1 MNITRKCNTNTMQFI
16 EADDMGV
23 DYNTDDDMTYQ
34 YTISPKSSKS
44 FREVGH
50 YIKVLSTGRVAKII
64 YTTLWR
70 DGSCMVELNNTEKKE
85 VLSSN
90 SVCVNDYSCEFCE
103 STDGCY
109 TYAELEDEEHYTDIE
124 IEEILESACE
134 PPDHEEDGFTLD
146 ECSPEIMEEIG
157 GWTLDDTYYY
167 IDNGCELTQDEDT
180 L

>member
-1 MNITRKCNTNTMQFI
+1 MINKFNSITMQFI
-16 EADDMGV
+16 EADEIDV
-23 DYNTDDDMTYQ
+23 DDNANDDITYQ
-34 YTISPKSSKS
+34 YTISPKLSKS

-70 DGSCMVELNNTEKKE
+70 DGSCQVELNNTEKQD

-109 TYAELEDEEHYTDIE
+109 TYAKLEDEENYTDIE
-124 IEEILESACE
+124 IKEILESACE
-134 PPDHEEDGFTLD
+134 THDNDEDGLTLD
-146 ECSPEIMEEIG
+146 ECSQEIMEDEG
-157 GWTLDDTYYY
+157 DWTLDDTYYY
-167 IDNGCELTQDEDT
+167 IDNGCELVQHEEYT
-180 L
+180 